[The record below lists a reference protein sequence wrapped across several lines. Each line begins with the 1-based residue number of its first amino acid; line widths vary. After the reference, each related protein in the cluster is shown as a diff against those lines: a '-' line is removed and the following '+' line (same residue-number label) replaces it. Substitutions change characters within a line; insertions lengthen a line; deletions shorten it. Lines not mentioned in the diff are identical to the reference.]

1 MLSSI
6 RNFSKTIYAKIL
18 LGIIVIPF
26 VFWGM
31 GSSITGGSKNVV
43 VKIDK
48 EKFSTQDFVNFIR
61 SFSPTDQAVT
71 SDQIDKLLATF
82 IGNKLMEKE
91 YEYFNIKLSDSS
103 LSKLIKNQN
112 EFKRD
117 NIFSRTEYE
126 KFLITN
132 NINAAYFENNL
143 SKQEKKKQ
151 LLNFIGGGIFPSKFL
166 VNTTYNKINQKRNI
180 ELINLNDFFVK
191 EFNFS
196 GSEIK
201 SYYESNKDSYKRIY
215 KTVEILELNPK
226 KLIGVDEFNDLFF
239 KKIDDIGDELIQG
252 EDLKFIVKKY
262 NLGEGITFTIDK
274 SGHDIDSNPVNNLS
288 KKLILNIFSLTDS
301 EPASLVEDNDKFFII
316 GILNTDN
323 IQRGLENKTVT
334 DDIKLK
340 LKIKKKR
347 ELMSEIISKSN
358 QNSFTKSDFIKFS
371 KDKNVPIKKITLNNM
386 DDDNNL
392 KKELVNQIYTFAENK
407 INVVYDIGLLESYLI
422 NVVKIEN
429 VSIDKKPED
438 YGKYLNLS
446 KNIIRNRLF
455 TTYDS
460 YIKEKYKIDIN
471 YKALNTVKNYFN

>member
-48 EKFSTQDFVNFIR
+48 EKFSTEDFVNFIR

-71 SDQIDKLLATF
+71 SDQIDKLLASF

-132 NINAAYFENNL
+132 NINAVFFENNL

-151 LLNFIGGGIFPSKFL
+151 LLDFIGGGIFPSKFL

-191 EFNFS
+191 ELNFS
-196 GSEIK
+196 ESEIK
-201 SYYESNKDSYKRIY
+201 SYYESNKDSYKKIY
-215 KTVEILELNPK
+215 KSVEILELNPK

-288 KKLILNIFSLTDS
+288 KNLILNIFSLTDS
-301 EPASLVEDNDKFFII
+301 EPASLIEDNDKFFII

-323 IQRGLENKTVT
+323 IQMGLENKKVT

-340 LKIKKKR
+340 LKLKKKR

-386 DDDNNL
+386 NDDNNL
-392 KKELVNQIYTFAENK
+392 KKELVNQIYTFSENK

-438 YGKYLNLS
+438 YEKYLNLS

-455 TTYDS
+455 TN
-460 YIKEKYKIDIN
+460 KK
-471 YKALNTVKNYFN
+471 

>member
-48 EKFSTQDFVNFIR
+48 EKFSTEDFVNFIR

-71 SDQIDKLLATF
+71 SDQIDKLLASF

-132 NINAAYFENNL
+132 NINAVFFENNL

-151 LLNFIGGGIFPSKFL
+151 LLDFIGGGIFPSKFL

-196 GSEIK
+196 ESEIK
-201 SYYESNKDSYKRIY
+201 SYYESNKDSYKKIY
-215 KTVEILELNPK
+215 KSVEILELNPK

-288 KKLILNIFSLTDS
+288 KNLILNIFSLTDS
-301 EPASLVEDNDKFFII
+301 EPASLIEDDDKFFII

-323 IQRGLENKTVT
+323 IQRGLENKKVT

-340 LKIKKKR
+340 LKLKKKR

-386 DDDNNL
+386 DDDNKL

-438 YGKYLNLS
+438 YEKYLNLS

>member
-48 EKFSTQDFVNFIR
+48 EKFSTEDFVNFIR

-71 SDQIDKLLATF
+71 SDQIDKLLSSF

-132 NINAAYFENNL
+132 NINAVFFENNL

-151 LLNFIGGGIFPSKFL
+151 LLDFIGGGIFPSKFL

-196 GSEIK
+196 ESEIK
-201 SYYESNKDSYKRIY
+201 SYYESNKDSYKKIY
-215 KTVEILELNPK
+215 KSVEILELNPK

-288 KKLILNIFSLTDS
+288 KNLILNIFSLTDS
-301 EPASLVEDNDKFFII
+301 EPASLIEDDDKFFII

-323 IQRGLENKTVT
+323 IQRGLENKKVT

-340 LKIKKKR
+340 LKLKKKR

-386 DDDNNL
+386 DDDNKL

-438 YGKYLNLS
+438 YEKYLNLS